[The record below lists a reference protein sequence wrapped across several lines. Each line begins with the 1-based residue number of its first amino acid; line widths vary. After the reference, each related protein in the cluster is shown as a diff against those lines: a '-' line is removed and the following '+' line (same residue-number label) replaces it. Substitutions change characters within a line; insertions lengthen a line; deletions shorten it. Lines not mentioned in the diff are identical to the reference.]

1 MTNFYKVTAV
11 FEVEGY
17 TPRKSVV
24 SGFYEEEAAK
34 NFLYGGN
41 WDYLPK
47 FINALAG
54 HFCFSLRGDKGNRVL
69 KVGNSGEL
77 SEKEHPDAIFTVSVI
92 FKKEEVPLE
101 TAMNMADDEDDLALA
116 FLMERGFEPW
126 RMLE

>member
-11 FEVEGY
+11 FEVEGF
-17 TPRKSVV
+17 TPRKTVA
-24 SGFYEEEAAK
+24 SGFYEEKAAK

-47 FINALAG
+47 LINALAG

-77 SEKEHPDAIFTVSVI
+77 SEQEHPDAIFMASVT
-92 FKKEEVPLE
+92 FTKEEVSLE
-101 TAMNMADDEDDLALA
+101 TAMNMADEDDLALA

>member
-11 FEVEGY
+11 FEAEGY
-17 TPRKSVV
+17 MPRKSVV
-24 SGFYEEEAAK
+24 SGFYEEKAAK
-34 NFLYGGN
+34 NFLCGGN

-47 FINALAG
+47 LINALAG

-69 KVGNSGEL
+69 EVGNSGEL
-77 SEKEHPDAIFTVSVI
+77 SEQEHPDVI
-92 FKKEEVPLE
+92 FMASVTFAKEEVSLE
-101 TAMNMADDEDDLALA
+101 TAMNMADEDDLALA